1 MNNNYERTKTQVAAN
16 VSDLAHYCRTMMEVL
31 TQDIDTNLHETE
43 AEQYHYFGF
52 SNKTQMVS
60 DIKHLRRLLMR
71 LSAAISAR

>member
-1 MNNNYERTKTQVAAN
+1 MDNNYKRAKAQDAAN
-16 VSDLAHYCRTMMEVL
+16 VSDLAHYCKTMMSVL
-31 TQDIDTNLHETE
+31 TQDIDTNLLETE

-71 LSAAISAR
+71 LSKAISAR

>member
-1 MNNNYERTKTQVAAN
+1 MDNNNKRIKAQDAAN

-31 TQDIDTNLHETE
+31 TQDIDKNLLVTE
-43 AEQYHYFGF
+43 ADQYIYYGF

-71 LSAAISAR
+71 LSKAISAR